1 MNPLFILTI
10 NVSVAIAADLLLCAL
25 NIALSKVLLIIGLE
39 CILQVLL
46 KKS

>member
-10 NVSVAIAADLLLCAL
+10 NVSVAIAADLLCAL

-39 CILQVLL
+39 CILPVLL